1 MIFWKS
7 IAIALAVILG
17 LSYAGFAYVYSQA
30 RGIGVGAQQPKIV
43 TLLRNQN
50 VTSSWNASV
59 NILGYKTGFLYVNVS
74 ALGNL
79 ISGINRPF
87 MVSWLFEADE
97 IKGGIPLVFSGDL
110 NSRDVYI
117 HPIDMAGSQMW
128 LFLTPSSNVGP
139 YPLPVVWTVI
149 SMSLYLRD

>member
-30 RGIGVGAQQPKIV
+30 RGIGVDAQQPKIV

-97 IKGGIPLVFSGDL
+97 IKGVSHLCFLGISIREMSIFTRLTWQEAKCGSFS
-110 NSRDVYI
+110 RQARTWVRI
-117 HPIDMAGSQMW
+117 RCQ
-128 LFLTPSSNVGP
+128 LFGLSYQCHYT
-139 YPLPVVWTVI
+139 
-149 SMSLYLRD
+149 